1 MLLSNKIFINKI
13 TSVCTKSV
21 SQLLNEVCRG
31 LSMSRELQD
40 KADIVM
46 KELKELLVP
55 ISSEIQMRRFRENGV
70 FRAVYNTGKV
80 E

>member
-1 MLLSNKIFINKI
+1 
-13 TSVCTKSV
+13 
-21 SQLLNEVCRG
+21 
-31 LSMSRELQD
+31 MSRELQD

-55 ISSEIQMRRFRENGV
+55 ISSEIQNRRFNEV
-70 FRAVYNTGKV
+70 DTYNVLKSAGKM